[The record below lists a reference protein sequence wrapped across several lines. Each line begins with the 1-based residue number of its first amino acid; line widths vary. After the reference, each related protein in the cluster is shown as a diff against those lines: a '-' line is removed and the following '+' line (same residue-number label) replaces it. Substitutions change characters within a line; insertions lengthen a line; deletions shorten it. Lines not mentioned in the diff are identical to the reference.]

1 MKGYTNSVNINSK
14 KNKKNFIYIHTDI
27 VLNPKFDI
35 VIDLFNVASILCIS
49 LVSLLFSFIYAD
61 HVLRY
66 LNYYVLFPFKRVYLI
81 FSSTS
86 V

>member
-1 MKGYTNSVNINSK
+1 MKGYTNSININSK
-14 KNKKNFIYIHTDI
+14 KNKENFIYIHTDI

-35 VIDLFNVASILCIS
+35 VIDLFNVASILFIS

-66 LNYYVLFPFKRVYLI
+66 LNYYVLFPLKRVY
-81 FSSTS
+81 
-86 V
+86 